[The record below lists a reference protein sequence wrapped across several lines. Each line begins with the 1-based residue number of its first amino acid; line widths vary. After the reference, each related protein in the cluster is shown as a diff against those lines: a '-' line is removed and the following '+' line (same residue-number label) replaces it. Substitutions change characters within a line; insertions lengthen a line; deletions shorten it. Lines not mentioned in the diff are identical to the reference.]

1 MKLPVATARELGYR
15 AVRAM
20 GYQNG
25 DDAAVVEHLLDA
37 SMRGHLRFGLPRLI
51 KLSEYLSTGEVTH
64 GPVRSIAETS
74 VSAQLDGGGAV
85 GYVVAHRATS
95 VAIEKASEHGIA
107 VVGATQT
114 RFTGM
119 LSYYCEMATSQGC
132 VAICTSSA
140 HVTVAP
146 YGSRDARLGTNP
158 LAIGLP
164 GPVHPV
170 ILDLGT
176 SAVMSGDT
184 WLRARRGEPLPEG
197 AAVDADG
204 VPTTDAAEALKGAI
218 LVWGGHRG
226 SALSTVIQLL
236 GGVAGH
242 GGMGPDGRG
251 GYGLLMIVLNLNKLA
266 LADSDEV
273 LRNAEVFERH
283 LRTARPASG
292 FTGEP
297 RLPFE
302 RSARE
307 RARSQ
312 TEGIELP
319 DDIVAELE
327 RIAAAGVPG
336 AAREVL
342 T

>member
-1 MKLPVATARELGYR
+1 MKLSIESARELGYR
-15 AVRAM
+15 AARAL
-20 GYQNG
+20 GYQDG

-51 KLSEYLSTGEVTH
+51 KLSEYLATGEVTH
-64 GPVRSIAETS
+64 GPVRCVAETS

-85 GYVVAHRATS
+85 GYVVAHRATALA
-95 VAIEKASEHGIA
+95 VEKAREHGIA
-107 VVGATQT
+107 VVGATHT

-140 HVTVAP
+140 HVAVAP
-146 YGSRDARLGTNP
+146 YGARDARLGTNP

-164 GPVHPV
+164 GPSHPV

-176 SAVMSGDT
+176 SAVMAGDT

-204 VPTTDAAEALKGAI
+204 NPTTDAAEALKGAI
-218 LVWGGHRG
+218 LVWGGHKG

-236 GGVAGH
+236 GGVAGR
-242 GGMGPDGRG
+242 GGMGLDGHG
-251 GYGLLMIVLNLNKLA
+251 GYGLLMIVLNLDKLA
-266 LADSDEV
+266 LAGLDEV
-273 LRNAEVFERH
+273 LADVGVFEEH
-283 LRTARPASG
+283 FRTARPAAG
-292 FTGEP
+292 FDGQP

-302 RSARE
+302 RSAQE

-312 TEGIELP
+312 AEGIDLP
-319 DDIVAELE
+319 ADLIGELE
-327 RIAAAGVPG
+327 RIAATGVP
-336 AAREVL
+336 AALRDPR
-342 T
+342 